1 MTKIFGIVNLTTD
14 SFSGDGTFDI
24 VIIKD
29 YIEQA
34 AKNNIYGIDIGAFS
48 TKPNGEFVSEKD
60 ELQRLSILPQ
70 IINFAHNLGLV
81 VSLDSFRPNVAQFGL
96 QNGIDY
102 INDVNGF
109 VDEKMINL
117 ALEYPNVK
125 CICMHS
131 LEAPVGSKKIDKS
144 IDICNFIIDW
154 ANNKTDYL
162 IAKGINNNR
171 IIIDIGLG
179 FGKDTEQCWNL
190 LDNFTKLKQQ
200 IKCKIYVGHSR
211 KGFLKS
217 TTNSIADK
225 DAATSAVSQK
235 LIDLNCDYLRIH
247 KIS

>member
-24 VIIKD
+24 AIIKD

-34 AKNNIYGIDIGAFS
+34 AKNNIYGIDVGAFS
-48 TKPNGEFVSEKD
+48 TKPNGSFVSEKE
-60 ELQRLSILPQ
+60 ELQRLSILPE
-70 IINFAHNLGLV
+70 IIKFAHNLKLAT
-81 VSLDSFRPNVAQFGL
+81 SLDSFRSNVIQFGL

-102 INDVNGF
+102 INDVTGF

-117 ALEYPNVK
+117 ALEYPDLK

-131 LEAPVGSKKIDKS
+131 LEAPAGAKKIDKS

-162 IAKGINNNR
+162 IAKGINKNR

-179 FGKDTEQCWNL
+179 FGKDAEQCWNL
-190 LDNFTKLKQQ
+190 LDNFAKLKQQ

-211 KGFLKS
+211 KSFLKPA
-217 TTNSIADK
+217 TNSIADK
-225 DAATSAVSQK
+225 DIATFLVTQK
-235 LIDLNCDYLRIH
+235 LIAFNCDYLRLH

>member
-1 MTKIFGIVNLTTD
+1 
-14 SFSGDGTFDI
+14 
-24 VIIKD
+24 
-29 YIEQA
+29 
-34 AKNNIYGIDIGAFS
+34 
-48 TKPNGEFVSEKD
+48 
-60 ELQRLSILPQ
+60 
-70 IINFAHNLGLV
+70 
-81 VSLDSFRPNVAQFGL
+81 
-96 QNGIDY
+96 
-102 INDVNGF
+102 
-109 VDEKMINL
+109 
-117 ALEYPNVK
+117 
-125 CICMHS
+125 MHS

-190 LDNFTKLKQQ
+190 LDNFAKLKQQ

-247 KIS
+247 KIF